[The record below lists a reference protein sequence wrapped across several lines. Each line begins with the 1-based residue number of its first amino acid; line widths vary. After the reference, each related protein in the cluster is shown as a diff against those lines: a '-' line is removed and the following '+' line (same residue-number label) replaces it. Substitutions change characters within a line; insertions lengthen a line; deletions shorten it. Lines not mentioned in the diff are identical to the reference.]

1 MSHPFFIRAALFL
14 AIAIIVQSLRLIF
27 PFIPAPVNQFVLGSI
42 INMMM
47 VLAMLTTGNAWT
59 AAIGIVLPLVAFLTG
74 QLPLAPMII
83 VVGIGNVIYM
93 VLAWRLFPRKAMYA
107 APIFKA
113 LLLFLGAKA
122 VTSML
127 ELPDSAANVITLMM
141 SWPQIITG
149 TMGIIAAKKL
159 LPRINQFRKSI
170 T

>member
-1 MSHPFFIRAALFL
+1 
-14 AIAIIVQSLRLIF
+14 
-27 PFIPAPVNQFVLGSI
+27 
-42 INMMM
+42 
-47 VLAMLTTGNAWT
+47 
-59 AAIGIVLPLVAFLTG
+59 
-74 QLPLAPMII
+74 
-83 VVGIGNVIYM
+83 
-93 VLAWRLFPRKAMYA
+93 MYA

-122 VTSML
+122 VISML